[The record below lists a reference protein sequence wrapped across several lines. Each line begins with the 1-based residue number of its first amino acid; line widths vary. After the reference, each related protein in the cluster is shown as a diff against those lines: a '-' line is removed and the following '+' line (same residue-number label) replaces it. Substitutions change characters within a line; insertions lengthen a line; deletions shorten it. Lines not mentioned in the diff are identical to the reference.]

1 MLDHG
6 MPVVGANNRDR
17 QCLYEFQPRKR
28 AELSH
33 RREPKQ
39 SKLDRTTM
47 RFFCW
52 HSLGVP
58 PGPKQKRGS
67 SVDTTGSFL
76 LIELDHVEVP
86 NKI

>member
-1 MLDHG
+1 MGCPSL
-6 MPVVGANNRDR
+6 
-17 QCLYEFQPRKR
+17 
-28 AELSH
+28 ELTTGIDNAFMSSSLG
-33 RREPKQ
+33 REQSSVTEENQNKQ
-39 SKLDRTTM
+39 SKLDRKTM